1 MKYRLNTMIATLLA
15 LLTVIGTVACTT
27 SDGPAAQ
34 TTNTVGTS
42 TSTVK
47 TGGDGRS
54 HDNLPET
61 DWENADF
68 LIWTYDNSN
77 MMCPTLNEDASQS
90 TDAVSEAMYKAALEV
105 EERFHINLEEI
116 LINDRDISIYSN
128 PARAGSYEYDV
139 ANARCIYVVPLW
151 SENLLYTFD
160 QIPYVDLDRE
170 YWNQSAN
177 DSLSINNVQ
186 YAAIGG
192 YSVAAYSLVHAL
204 LFNKN
209 LISNLSLDNP
219 YDLVKEKNWTFDTMN
234 AMMVEAIKDLD
245 GNSVMDGEDRY
256 GYLAH
261 YKEVLPSFWLAAD
274 TFSVGK
280 DEEDIP
286 FSNLAG
292 EKFNAVFNKVFEMLH
307 DTGVWYNGNGETW
320 NLDIPDFCIEMFGA
334 GQALFMDTTFHA
346 MSRMRNI
353 SNIEYGILPYPKWD
367 VNQAEY
373 RSRVEYYNSQVVPSG
388 VGNPDRTGM
397 ILEALN
403 CAYYNEFLPAY
414 YEVALQRKYTI
425 DDESAEMLDIV
436 FNTLVIDIGDTT
448 LCDKVR
454 DGIFMSMFQKNNR
467 NLASIAAR
475 CNTLINN
482 ALKDFYA

>member
-42 TSTVK
+42 TS
-47 TGGDGRS
+47 S

-90 TDAVSEAMYKAALEV
+90 TDAVSEAMYRAALEV
-105 EERFHINLEEI
+105 EERFHINQEEI

-192 YSVAAYSLVHAL
+192 YSVATYSLVHVL

-209 LISNLSLDNP
+209 LRSDLSLDNP
-219 YDLVKEKNWTFDTMN
+219 YDLVKGRKTGP
-234 AMMVEAIKDLD
+234 L
-245 GNSVMDGEDRY
+245 
-256 GYLAH
+256 
-261 YKEVLPSFWLAAD
+261 
-274 TFSVGK
+274 
-280 DEEDIP
+280 IP
-286 FSNLAG
+286 
-292 EKFNAVFNKVFEMLH
+292 
-307 DTGVWYNGNGETW
+307 
-320 NLDIPDFCIEMFGA
+320 
-334 GQALFMDTTFHA
+334 
-346 MSRMRNI
+346 
-353 SNIEYGILPYPKWD
+353 
-367 VNQAEY
+367 
-373 RSRVEYYNSQVVPSG
+373 
-388 VGNPDRTGM
+388 
-397 ILEALN
+397 
-403 CAYYNEFLPAY
+403 
-414 YEVALQRKYTI
+414 
-425 DDESAEMLDIV
+425 
-436 FNTLVIDIGDTT
+436 
-448 LCDKVR
+448 
-454 DGIFMSMFQKNNR
+454 
-467 NLASIAAR
+467 
-475 CNTLINN
+475 
-482 ALKDFYA
+482 